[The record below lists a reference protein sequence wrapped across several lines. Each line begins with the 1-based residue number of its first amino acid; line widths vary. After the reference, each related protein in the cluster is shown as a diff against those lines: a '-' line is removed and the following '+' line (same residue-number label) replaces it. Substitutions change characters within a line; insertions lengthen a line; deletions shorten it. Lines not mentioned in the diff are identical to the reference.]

1 MTNKSFNMKTILPIT
16 IFPIENDGFHL
27 KVTIAINGITANAI
41 IDTGAS
47 RSVFD
52 ETRIQSFIG
61 DDSLEEH
68 DRLSSGLGTNTMS
81 SKKVLLNKLQLGD
94 LLINDYDATILDLQH
109 VNQSYEKL
117 DLEPIDG
124 IIGGDIL
131 TDYKAVIDY
140 EKKEL
145 VLTQL

>member
-1 MTNKSFNMKTILPIT
+1 MKTILPIT

-27 KVTIAINGITANAI
+27 KIAISINGITANTI

-52 ETRIQSFIG
+52 ETRIQHFIG
-61 DDSLEEH
+61 EDSLEEH
-68 DRLSSGLGTNTMS
+68 DRLSSGLGTNTMT
-81 SKKVLLNKLQLGD
+81 SKKVLLKKLKLGD
-94 LLINDYDATILDLQH
+94 LEIVNYDATILDLQH

-117 DLEPIDG
+117 DLAPIDG

-131 TDYKAVIDY
+131 TDYKAIIDY

-145 VLTQL
+145 ILNYLP